1 MHLFFRFL
9 ANVDEIVELVG
20 DELIEVL
27 YRLQLLG
34 IDEGV
39 GQDLFG
45 LVTLGFLALGVTA
58 ILFAG

>member
-58 ILFAG
+58 VLFAG

>member
-39 GQDLFG
+39 GQDLFR